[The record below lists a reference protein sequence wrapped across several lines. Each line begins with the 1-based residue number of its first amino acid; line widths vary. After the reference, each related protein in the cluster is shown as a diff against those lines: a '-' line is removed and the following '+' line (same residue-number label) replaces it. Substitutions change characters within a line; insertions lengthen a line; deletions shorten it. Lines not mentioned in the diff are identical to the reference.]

1 MRHLEFYLKE
11 GIADIVKNA
20 TLGHAFFVIVLS
32 VCATCVPR
40 KLACLSLPTYF
51 TQRKCKKN
59 SLFQFPNQR
68 AKPNCRHQ
76 FLRRQTFTDND
87 GHAYKR
93 AFEFHVL
100 AYLAEFINEYVRI
113 FVKCPNVSQPLP

>member
-1 MRHLEFYLKE
+1 MRTTQTGLPVSAHIGIHTLLKE
-11 GIADIVKNA
+11 NFSFRIKELNQIADINFSDI
-20 TLGHAFFVIVLS
+20 H
-32 VCATCVPR
+32 
-40 KLACLSLPTYF
+40 
-51 TQRKCKKN
+51 
-59 SLFQFPNQR
+59 
-68 AKPNCRHQ
+68 
-76 FLRRQTFTDND
+76 

>member
-1 MRHLEFYLKE
+1 MRLLEFYLKG
-11 GIADIVKNA
+11 GIANIVKNA
-20 TLGHAFFVIVLS
+20 MLGHAFTCNCPLC
-32 VCATCVPR
+32 VCVVRTTQTGLPASAHTLLKENAR
-40 KLACLSLPTYF
+40 KTDFFGFRIKEL
-51 TQRKCKKN
+51 N
-59 SLFQFPNQR
+59 QFADINFSDI
-68 AKPNCRHQ
+68 H
-76 FLRRQTFTDND
+76 